1 MHLCA
6 KAQGCSRCIHR
17 HISAADNRNLL
28 TLHDRRVGVFVKR
41 LHQIASGQIFVRGE
55 YTIRILPGDSHEFR
69 QSGTGTDKYGIKAL
83 LADQLINGD
92 RFTDDNVRLDFH
104 AQCLYIFNFPGNNR
118 LLGKTELRYSID
130 QNAARLM
137 KRLKN
142 RHIIS
147 KLRQISG
154 TGQTRRAGTDDSN
167 LLSVLLLRAFGLDS
181 VLSRPVSNES
191 LKLSD
196 RDRIALDATDTL
208 TLTLAL
214 LRTDTSAD
222 SGKCAG
228 LADDPVCL
236 LDISILHLLDEA
248 RNIDG
253 NGTALDTLCILT
265 VDTSGGFTHRLL
277 FIIAKTNLLE
287 VCCTLFRILLSHRD
301 SCQHVHIISP
311 CLSVACRLLVAG
323 TIYYTNRYRNQ
334 PSHCPQFP

>member
-6 KAQGCSRCIHR
+6 KTQGCSRRIHR
-17 HISAADNRNLL
+17 HVSAADNRNLL

-41 LHQIASGQIFVRGE
+41 LHQIASGQILVRRE
-55 YTIRILPGDSHEFR
+55 YAICILPGDSHEFR
-69 QSGTGTDKYGIKAL
+69 KSGTGTDKYGIKAF
-83 LADQLINGD
+83 LADQLIDSD
-92 RFTDDNVRLDFH
+92 RFADDNVRLNLH
-104 AQCLYIFNFPGNNR
+104 AQCLYIFNFLGNNR
-118 LLGKTELRYSID
+118 LLRKTELRYSID
-130 QNAARLM
+130 QNTARLM
-137 KRLKN
+137 QRLEN

-147 KLRQISG
+147 ELRQISG

-167 LLSVLLLRAFGLDS
+167 LLSVLLLRTLGLDA
-181 VLSRPVSNES
+181 VLSRPVSDES
-191 LKLSD
+191 LQLSD
-196 RDRIALDATDTL
+196 RDRIALDAADAL

-214 LRTDTSAD
+214 LRADTSAD

-236 LDISILHLLDEA
+236 LDISVLHLLDEA
-248 RNIDG
+248 RNIDR
-253 NGTALDTLCILT
+253 NGTALDTLRILT
-265 VDTSGGFTHRLL
+265 VDTSGGFTYRLL
-277 FIIAKTNLLE
+277 FIIAKTNLLK

-311 CLSVACRLLVAG
+311 CLSVTCTLWAAG